1 MTKYGKLFLQIY
13 DENKKMVRYGLETI
27 LNSLPKEYK
36 LATSLNC
43 LKLKIKNWKCMYAFV
58 DHAKISSKV

>member
-1 MTKYGKLFLQIY
+1 
-13 DENKKMVRYGLETI
+13 MVRYGLETI